1 MSQPTS
7 VTPRGRGAQLA
18 TAGARD
24 ATSSIFTPPPHDDR
38 RADAVFRALLY
49 LGLTVALTGLA
60 SIIIW
65 ALVVGGPRVNL
76 ALLTAGP
83 STIDPG
89 SAGYRT
95 AILGTIYVIGGVVVL
110 ILPLGV
116 GSAIYMEEY
125 ADRSKWWN
133 RVIDVNI
140 QNLAGVP
147 SIVFGILG
155 LAFIV
160 RGPLSLGFVAAAG
173 SLTLALLVLPTII
186 LSSREAIRAVPP
198 SIRDGSLALGA
209 TQWQTIRRQVLPA
222 ARPGILTGLILS
234 VARAIGEAAPL
245 LLVGATVFV
254 TFDPRFFSDGYSTLP
269 VMIFNYASRPQEEFR
284 LLAAAGVIVM
294 LGLVLVMNSFAV
306 WLRNR
311 YEQQLSS

>member
-1 MSQPTS
+1 MAPDPTA
-7 VTPRGRGAQLA
+7 VRGRSAALA
-18 TAGARD
+18 GSGARA
-24 ATSSIFTPPPHDDR
+24 ATRSIFIPPPTDDR
-38 RADAVFRALLY
+38 RADATFRALLY
-49 LGLTVALTGLA
+49 LGLSVALVGLA
-60 SIIIW
+60 SMVIW
-65 ALVVGGPRVNL
+65 ALIAGAPRLSWTLFTN
-76 ALLTAGP
+76 GP
-83 STIDPG
+83 STITPE

-95 AILGTIYVIGGVVVL
+95 ALLGTLYVIGGVIAL

-116 GSAIYMEEY
+116 GAAVYMEEY
-125 ADRSKWWN
+125 ADHSRWWN
-133 RVIDVNI
+133 RLIDVNI

-155 LAFIV
+155 MAFIV
-160 RGPLSLGFVAAAG
+160 RGGLRLGFVAAAG

-186 LSSREAIRAVPP
+186 LSSREALRAVPS

-209 TQWQTIRRQVLPA
+209 TQWQTISRQVLPA

-234 VARAIGEAAPL
+234 VARAVGEAAPL

-254 TFDPRFFSDGYSTLP
+254 TFDPRFLSGGYSTLP
-269 VMIFNYASRPQEEFR
+269 VMIFQYASRPQAEFR

-311 YEQQLSS
+311 YEQELS